1 MYENSKSL
9 ITITEELFSEFQQ
22 IKTNNYNYSRI
33 LSKTKELE
41 TYIVHKKWIYRQL
54 REPGSLSISIL
65 LLLILAE
72 TSKMQPNNHCFL
84 SVFWQL
90 KSWVETVC
98 FAQSKN
104 ILNATH
110 IEFLQD
116 QYKMFRVYYDH
127 TKRKIKRF
135 RTANGENEE
144 RKASIQRKLLAEGQ
158 DMLYELAKLF
168 CAYHKQ
174 IYHNDITRM
183 TTTIFEH
190 LKLLVAAIANCSWYL
205 PVLNYYF
212 FFMFVKRHE
221 FILTFNPAE
230 QSIDEQPSN
239 VLYPNLSF
247 TAIEKD
253 RYSSTIYYELFN
265 DIAKTLALVNHADS
279 PNTETLR
286 KSNIW
291 QEISGYATDN
301 MDMRIQLFMISQE
314 IRNCENT
321 IEPEIYKDDY
331 HDPQYEDQDIMSDSW
346 IDNTA
351 DETYDIDKISSLHIS
366 NFCYETLSS
375 DERNAVKNW
384 LHHDEFGELLLSLNR
399 ILEPRTQL
407 AISCDVTPSASIENS
422 IDNCHSMLFTLQ
434 KQRIP
439 ANNVWTLSIRTD
451 NIEESSQEKLEL
463 AEKYKEICDFFD
475 IRRTN
480 LSAVAMRKE
489 LNIPTGIFLEGD
501 TARNKLEQNFTKF
514 IEMLEAHR
522 DLLYPQWFRNYLSNH
537 SVISPNEQ
545 IDILHMRNELVRRD
559 WTANEYIEFIKISVN
574 KLAFLAWISKYI
586 NLLDSETSSKELRN
600 HIAAAAFYQMISN
613 LIYFLR
619 EEMLSLL

>member
-279 PNTETLR
+279 PNTETLH

-291 QEISGYATDN
+291 
-301 MDMRIQLFMISQE
+301 
-314 IRNCENT
+314 
-321 IEPEIYKDDY
+321 
-331 HDPQYEDQDIMSDSW
+331 H
-346 IDNTA
+346 
-351 DETYDIDKISSLHIS
+351 
-366 NFCYETLSS
+366 
-375 DERNAVKNW
+375 
-384 LHHDEFGELLLSLNR
+384 
-399 ILEPRTQL
+399 
-407 AISCDVTPSASIENS
+407 
-422 IDNCHSMLFTLQ
+422 
-434 KQRIP
+434 
-439 ANNVWTLSIRTD
+439 
-451 NIEESSQEKLEL
+451 
-463 AEKYKEICDFFD
+463 
-475 IRRTN
+475 
-480 LSAVAMRKE
+480 
-489 LNIPTGIFLEGD
+489 
-501 TARNKLEQNFTKF
+501 
-514 IEMLEAHR
+514 
-522 DLLYPQWFRNYLSNH
+522 
-537 SVISPNEQ
+537 
-545 IDILHMRNELVRRD
+545 
-559 WTANEYIEFIKISVN
+559 
-574 KLAFLAWISKYI
+574 
-586 NLLDSETSSKELRN
+586 
-600 HIAAAAFYQMISN
+600 
-613 LIYFLR
+613 
-619 EEMLSLL
+619 